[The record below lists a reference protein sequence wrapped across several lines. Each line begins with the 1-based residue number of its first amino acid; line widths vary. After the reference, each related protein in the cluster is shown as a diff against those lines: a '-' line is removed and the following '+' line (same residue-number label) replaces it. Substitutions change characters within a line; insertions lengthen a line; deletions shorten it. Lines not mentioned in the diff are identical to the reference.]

1 MHTTT
6 VPNLSSLL
14 KVLGA
19 AGVTDLV
26 VNGPADWRVN
36 RGAGFQ
42 PIDGLLGAQQ
52 QPASALAELA
62 RQFVDLA
69 DRHLDLAN
77 PVCDVS
83 LTPGQLPE
91 LAAAGIESLRVHA
104 VLESAIS
111 AQTLL
116 SIRVHRAGFHSLERL
131 GEEGMFTAAQ
141 GAKLAQLMA
150 EQQNFLIAGPAGAGK
165 TTLLRALLAQDPE
178 RRTVVVEDTAELL
191 PMPGH
196 VVGLQARQANID
208 GRGAIT
214 LDALAQQALR
224 MQPQRLV
231 IGEVRG
237 SEVMVLLQSMNTGHA
252 GSAAT
257 IHANSPQTVYPRLR
271 GLAQSAGASDSAFQ
285 LLAQSAI
292 QKVIFLGGP
301 QGELGGSGLGNR
313 VQRRVQW
320 IGSLQW

>member
-1 MHTTT
+1 
-6 VPNLSSLL
+6 
-14 KVLGA
+14 
-19 AGVTDLV
+19 
-26 VNGPADWRVN
+26 
-36 RGAGFQ
+36 
-42 PIDGLLGAQQ
+42 
-52 QPASALAELA
+52 
-62 RQFVDLA
+62 
-69 DRHLDLAN
+69 
-77 PVCDVS
+77 
-83 LTPGQLPE
+83 
-91 LAAAGIESLRVHA
+91 
-104 VLESAIS
+104 
-111 AQTLL
+111 
-116 SIRVHRAGFHSLERL
+116 
-131 GEEGMFTAAQ
+131 MFTAAQ